1 MKVNPITVKI
11 NDLIDEHNQ
20 VSAYGSC
27 PGCDLCIEIE
37 RISKA
42 AGLWINEEKLQAIEK
57 MRINK
62 IRSAQLP
69 KEELER
75 LIKAGLT
82 NKEISK
88 KLGLTEKIIGHK
100 IRTFFPDINRRKKRN
115 ELAISLDQ
123 YKEMRDMFHNV
134 VDIHTSGHAD
144 RATIKKVIE
153 TINPNEVICI
163 HKEADAEL

>member
-37 RISKA
+37 QISKA

-123 YKEMRDMFHNV
+123 YKEMRDGGLTRADIAKQYGVSVIYLDNHIATLRMREKRSKENV
-134 VDIHTSGHAD
+134 M
-144 RATIKKVIE
+144 
-153 TINPNEVICI
+153 C
-163 HKEADAEL
+163 